1 MNTSLISTEQTK
13 NFSTILENEAVEKQ
27 KQTSSKW
34 ISNSKCELRIEG
46 AKRIFFWNSFENSFG
61 FGFLCRF
68 CRCAGVGKEKFDL
81 ITGGGIG
88 DKMDH

>member
-46 AKRIFFWNSFENSFG
+46 AKRIFFGILLRILSDLDF
-61 FGFLCRF
+61 
-68 CRCAGVGKEKFDL
+68 CAGFGKEKFDL